1 MAIEYPKLY
10 KNEANWFKTSQILK
24 VQEKLS
30 IAVPQFIADQDKQ
43 THLFMLPPKSMS
55 RIITTGGK
63 GKLAIGQ
70 SREVVQNGDK
80 IEYRDAPILELVDD
94 QVIRT
99 LDKPGRVTLI
109 V

>member
-1 MAIEYPKLY
+1 
-10 KNEANWFKTSQILK
+10 
-24 VQEKLS
+24 
-30 IAVPQFIADQDKQ
+30 
-43 THLFMLPPKSMS
+43 MLPPRSMS

-94 QVIRT
+94 
-99 LDKPGRVTLI
+99 
-109 V
+109 

>member
-1 MAIEYPKLY
+1 MTQFNSSSVYVKAETTGDATLSVRMAIEYPKLY

-63 GKLAIGQ
+63 GKLAIG
-70 SREVVQNGDK
+70 
-80 IEYRDAPILELVDD
+80 
-94 QVIRT
+94 
-99 LDKPGRVTLI
+99 
-109 V
+109 